1 MYKLKLLF
9 LFSLFFIPLFKS
21 FGLDLTLNDTIDKI
35 VTESQDLKSAEA
47 NLKKSSAMLDSV
59 NANRWFS
66 IDGSV
71 NYMNLIDV
79 ERPLEGK
86 GMVIPDMVL
95 GMLRPPFNQI
105 LKGKELPDNI
115 LSASVKLKQPIYTFG
130 RIGNAVDSLRQA
142 VEMSKLGY
150 DITMREVKYA
160 ANNIY
165 WTAKMV
171 DEQVKISE
179 KLLSDT
185 VSAKRQLL
193 SAGRVSRANLVKIE
207 SDIAG
212 KEIELSDAI
221 FNRDIAYRTLKI
233 FAGLDKDEEINLVDN
248 FPNSFEEIEEKE
260 LESNPEL
267 EIMDKKIQ
275 MYESNASSKRSNHYP
290 LLAAI
295 GSYSYTATHSD
306 INVFEGNKSQSAYVG
321 LSLQVPI
328 FDGGLSRANATI
340 ESMNAE
346 VARQNF
352 DKSKK
357 MKIEEYR
364 TAIRKYNHLRK
375 NLSNLENAR
384 NLARKA
390 YNISRDRF
398 ISGQTSAIEL
408 AEVQAGLAKLD
419 LALLV
424 SKYNIL
430 MSKESINKI
439 GGYNEQNE
447 QIKE

>member
-1 MYKLKLLF
+1 MYKFRLVF
-9 LFSLFFIPLFKS
+9 MFVLFFIPVFDS
-21 FGLDLTLNDTIDKI
+21 FSLDLTLNDVINKI
-35 VTESQDLKSAEA
+35 LTESQDLKSAEA

-59 NANRWFS
+59 NANRWFN

-71 NYMNLIDV
+71 SYMNLINV
-79 ERPLEGK
+79 EKPLEGK
-86 GMVIPDMVL
+86 GMEIPPQVSGL
-95 GMLRPPFNQI
+95 ITTLSRGTIKNI
-105 LKGKELPDNI
+105 ELPDNI
-115 LSASVKLKQPIYTFG
+115 LSASVSIKQPIYTFG
-130 RIGNAVDSLRQA
+130 RIGNAVDSLRKA

-150 DITMREVKYA
+150 DITMREIKYA

-193 SAGRVSRANLVKIE
+193 SAGRVSRANLIKIE

-212 KEIELSDAI
+212 KEIELSDAK
-221 FNRDIAYRTLKI
+221 FNKDVAYRTLKI

-248 FPNSFEEIEEKE
+248 FPTSFEEIEEKE
-260 LESNPEL
+260 LEFNPEL
-267 EIMDKKIQ
+267 EILDKKVQ
-275 MYESNASSKRSNHYP
+275 MYESNASSKRSGHYP
-290 LLAAI
+290 LLAAV
-295 GSYSYTATHSD
+295 GSYSYTATHTD

-346 VARQNF
+346 VARQDF

-357 MKIEEYR
+357 IKTEEYR

-398 ISGQTSAIEL
+398 VSGQTSAIEL

-439 GGYNEQNE
+439 GEQNE
-447 QIKE
+447 QNKE